1 MTTIGKMNQFILQ
14 CYRLYIKMI
23 KKNINQPTIKK
34 PPIIPS
40 KPKSP
45 LERGGSKYN

>member
-1 MTTIGKMNQFILQ
+1 MLN
-14 CYRLYIKMI
+14 
-23 KKNINQPTIKK
+23 KKLNQPTIKK

-45 LERGGSKYN
+45 LERGKEGGIENI

>member
-1 MTTIGKMNQFILQ
+1 MLNKTL
-14 CYRLYIKMI
+14 
-23 KKNINQPTIKK
+23 NQPTIKK

-45 LERGGSKYN
+45 LERGVREY

>member
-1 MTTIGKMNQFILQ
+1 MVNKT
-14 CYRLYIKMI
+14 
-23 KKNINQPTIKK
+23 INQPTIKK

-45 LERGGSKYN
+45 LERGDREY